1 MEKNSKKGKLEP
13 ETFQEK
19 VIRGLKLAHKRMIKS
34 KIEKNQSLV
43 LFHNGKIITIKAS
56 DFSKL
61 N

>member
-1 MEKNSKKGKLEP
+1 MGKNSKNSKLGD

-43 LFHNGKIITIKAS
+43 LYHNGKIITVKAS
-56 DFSKL
+56 EFYKL
-61 N
+61 G

>member
-1 MEKNSKKGKLEP
+1 MEKNSKKSKLES

-43 LFHNGKIITIKAS
+43 ILHNGKIITIKAS